1 MKATKSAR
9 LYIGYIG
16 AVTLMV
22 VLAAA
27 YTYFGVARSY
37 AAEESLLGG
46 KVTSLR
52 GEAVSAIPVRAH
64 RANSNITVSV
74 YTNSR
79 GEYSFPG
86 WSDLAPGAHTISM
99 ELPDF
104 EPIKREAVMLS
115 AGKTAKLDFNL
126 QPRQPQVSDASIAEI
141 VMALPGT
148 DDQRFL
154 LTQCGHCHS
163 LLWALRNPHTK
174 EEWLRI
180 VRRMAGATRSTT
192 ERPGT
197 RSFDQPRYIE
207 PLANYLAS
215 IRGPGSSDQIPF
227 RLRPRPTGDAST
239 RIVVTEYDLP
249 RGGHRE
255 PYMIRGDRRFLWA
268 HDVITN
274 EKYAYYSDHFSTFL
288 GRLDKKTGEVKEFA
302 YQTPGRQ
309 ETPDP
314 ATESRAGMGARSEG
328 TQGLDFDLEGNLL
341 IAGLRF
347 DTKTEQF
354 SPYSPVEGG
363 MVGIAPDGKIWTF
376 QGRRGALRMYDPK
389 SGEKKDYQI
398 PLVPPEGYIYGS
410 WVDAKGRP
418 VFMGWGLSL
427 VRVFDPKTEKHT
439 DYPVVTPQ
447 SGPRRG
453 DTGVDGRS
461 WFGEYFGGRLGMI
474 DPTKGEI
481 KDFPLVPDAKPFGP
495 PFAAP
500 YAAAVDDKNQF
511 VWTTDFSSSRI
522 FRFDMKTEKTT
533 EYLMPLPYEVR
544 HLWVSK
550 TDERP
555 TLWIP
560 SYRPPSKLAKVQM
573 F

>member
-1 MKATKSAR
+1 
-9 LYIGYIG
+9 
-16 AVTLMV
+16 
-22 VLAAA
+22 
-27 YTYFGVARSY
+27 
-37 AAEESLLGG
+37 
-46 KVTSLR
+46 
-52 GEAVSAIPVRAH
+52 
-64 RANSNITVSV
+64 VSV

-86 WSDLAPGAHTISM
+86 WSDVAPGTHTVSI
-99 ELPDF
+99 ELPEF
-104 EPIKREAVMLS
+104 EPVKRDAVLLS
-115 AGKTAKLDFNL
+115 AGNTAKLDFNL
-126 QPRQPQVSDASIAEI
+126 QLRQPRVSEAAIAEI
-141 VMALPGT
+141 VMGLPGT
-148 DDQRFL
+148 DEQKFL
-154 LTQCGHCHS
+154 LAQCGHCHS

-174 EEWLRI
+174 DEWLQI
-180 VRRMAGATRSTT
+180 VRRMAGATRSVTD
-192 ERPGT
+192 RPGT

-227 RLRPRPTGDAST
+227 RLRPRPASDAST

-249 RGGHRE
+249 RGGQRE
-255 PYMIRGDRRFLWA
+255 LYMIRGDRRFLWA

-274 EKYAYYSDHFSTFL
+274 EKYAYYSDHFSNFL
-288 GRLDKKTGEVKEFA
+288 GRLDKKTGEVKEFR
-302 YQTPGRQ
+302 YEKPGRPDA
-309 ETPDP
+309 PDP
-314 ATESRAGMGARSEG
+314 ATAPRAGMGGRSEG
-328 TQGLDFDLEGNLL
+328 TQGVDFDHEGNIL

-347 DTKTEQF
+347 DTRTEQF
-354 SPYSPVEGG
+354 SPWSPVEGG
-363 MVGIAPDGKIWTF
+363 VIGVAPDGKVWTF
-376 QGRRGALRMYDPK
+376 QGRSGALRMYDPK
-389 SGEKKDYQI
+389 NGENKSYQV
-398 PLVPPEGYIYGS
+398 PPAPPEGYIYGT
-410 WVDAKGRP
+410 WVDDQGRP

-453 DTGVDGRS
+453 DSGADGRS

-481 KDFPLVPDAKPFGP
+481 KDFPLVPDAKPFGA
-495 PFAAP
+495 PFAMP
-500 YAAAVDDKNQF
+500 YAAAVDDKNQL
-511 VWTTDFSSSRI
+511 VWATDFSSSRI

-544 HLWVSK
+544 HLWVSE

-560 SYRPPSKLAKVQM
+560 SYRPPSQLVKVQTY
-573 F
+573 